1 MRFLIKDEIK
11 GRIRFNLGRS
21 SLTYREAD
29 IFRNRMMKAEGVIKV
44 TVYERT
50 GDAAIVFTCSREEII
65 ACIRGFSFE
74 TADVSDTVL
83 YDSARFDDAAS
94 SDDGILDCALDQAAV
109 GYDGRCHLA
118 AFEILCRA
126 GVVRTGV
133 DRPVRAE
140 QIGSVL

>member
-1 MRFLIKDEIK
+1 MLIYDEV
-11 GRIRFNLGRS
+11 FYVDAFS
-21 SLTYREAD
+21 DDYVS
-29 IFRNRMMKAEGVIKV
+29 
-44 TVYERT
+44 
-50 GDAAIVFTCSREEII
+50 GD
-65 ACIRGFSFE
+65 
-74 TADVSDTVL
+74 DTVL
-83 YDSARFDDAAS
+83 YDSARFDHAAS

-140 QIGSVL
+140 QIGSVLQVDQGALSRSGPCLRDSSC